1 MASLE
6 IKNRENRKV
15 DTLTINDA
23 VFGLPVKAHLIHESV
38 VNYRANQRQGTHST
52 KTRGMVS
59 GGGKKPY
66 KQKHTGRARAGSSR
80 SPLWRGGA
88 IVFGPQPRDYS
99 YRMNKKQRRLAL
111 RTALSAKV
119 AEQQF
124 VVVDALSFEKPK
136 TREMISLLASLGL
149 ADRKVLVITKDK
161 EENVLLSSRNIPG
174 VSIQTASDVNVY
186 EVMNH
191 DVLLAT
197 KDAVLSLQEVLQ

>member
-1 MASLE
+1 
-6 IKNRENRKV
+6 
-15 DTLTINDA
+15 
-23 VFGLPVKAHLIHESV
+23 
-38 VNYRANQRQGTHST
+38 
-52 KTRGMVS
+52 
-59 GGGKKPY
+59 
-66 KQKHTGRARAGSSR
+66 AGSSR

-99 YRMNKKQRRLAL
+99 YRINKKQRRLAL

-161 EENVLLSSRNIPG
+161 DENVLLSSRNIPG

-186 EVMNH
+186 MVMNH

>member
-1 MASLE
+1 MASVE
-6 IKNRENRKV
+6 IKNRENKKV

-124 VVVDALSFEKPK
+124 IVVDALSFEKPK

-149 ADRKVLVITKDK
+149 ADKKVLVITKDK
-161 EENVLLSSRNIPG
+161 NENVLLSSRNIPG

-186 EVMNH
+186 TVMNH

>member
-1 MASLE
+1 MASVE
-6 IKNRENRKV
+6 IKNRENKKV

-149 ADRKVLVITKDK
+149 ADKKVLVITKDK
-161 EENVLLSSRNIPG
+161 NENVLLSSRNIPG

-186 EVMNH
+186 MVMNH